1 MNVPMFQWSFIY
13 KDKAVGFT
21 FGLLDCSLL
30 ILDLGEAVF
39 CLIHKNGSQSGKTLT
54 LRVCLTVSIDIFDYH
69 SWRRVMLG
77 ECVPELVLLIIIFW
91 GSVFKTGYLNIS
103 EGEEEEL
110 IMPTWVIMLW
120 VLFIF
125 LYYEFSMKLHMILK
139 LLNQNKIAVFVFP
152 ELNWYFFWLMS
163 LFTDRGPCLTPH
175 SLSTI
180 SWIRGQVEEQGHTEI
195 CVWMTS

>member
-1 MNVPMFQWSFIY
+1 MFQWSFIY

-103 EGEEEEL
+103 EGEEVEL

-175 SLSTI
+175 SP
-180 SWIRGQVEEQGHTEI
+180 
-195 CVWMTS
+195 

>member
-1 MNVPMFQWSFIY
+1 M
-13 KDKAVGFT
+13 GFT

-77 ECVPELVLLIIIFW
+77 ECVPELLLLIVIFW

-110 IMPTWVIMLW
+110 IMPTWVI
-120 VLFIF
+120 
-125 LYYEFSMKLHMILK
+125 IL
-139 LLNQNKIAVFVFP
+139 
-152 ELNWYFFWLMS
+152 
-163 LFTDRGPCLTPH
+163 
-175 SLSTI
+175 
-180 SWIRGQVEEQGHTEI
+180 
-195 CVWMTS
+195 